1 MRNVNIPRCWAS
13 SLSEIGDLGHF
24 PFSVYQNMLCYIC
37 GYGLGDGHIIATEL
51 GAAGSLAHY
60 ESN

>member
-1 MRNVNIPRCWAS
+1 MLIFLVVGPL
-13 SLSEIGDLGHF
+13 LSQRLEILVIFHF
-24 PFSVYQNMLCYIC
+24 QFIKICYVIY